1 MVFDLIAHFCMIAED
16 DVALE
21 VFWVF
26 YVIVSLRFLSDVGF
40 VVGGVGQF
48 VRVVGP
54 VVGLPKIPAELVVL
68 FCRLLRIRDA
78 SVG

>member
-1 MVFDLIAHFCMIAED
+1 MVVGLIAHFCMIAED

-26 YVIVSLRFLSDVGF
+26 YVVVSLRFLSIVGI

-48 VRVVGP
+48 IRVVGP
-54 VVGLPKIPAELVVL
+54 VVGLPRISAELFVL
-68 FCRLLRIRDA
+68 LCRLLRIRNA